1 MIARCSNSAV
11 SSGVVHSLSR
21 QDDADRLLRHLFLGF
36 VRWVRHEQLP
46 HRPGGQLRVV
56 ARHSLLHVGGGRT
69 SWGSSRTTPPS
80 SASPRCFDRAE
91 RWVTRRQAVPQP
103 GIHRPDLHRRP
114 ALRAGRRRPASSC
127 RERWPPSQTGR
138 RRSPPPEYR
147 SDRRSRSTLHHATW
161 LGSLR
166 QQDECWTINVEEAP
180 DSCVDRHTRHPVC
193 F

>member
-46 HRPGGQLRVV
+46 HRPAGQLRVV

-127 RERWPPSQTGR
+127 RERWPPSQREGGAHHHL
-138 RRSPPPEYR
+138 
-147 SDRRSRSTLHHATW
+147 STDPIDDPDLHHITRLGLVACVSRTSVGQSTW
-161 LGSLR
+161 R
-166 QQDECWTINVEEAP
+166 KHRIRA
-180 DSCVDRHTRHPVC
+180 
-193 F
+193 